1 MKGWNRISFVPD
13 NSLLFALNGLQFIKP
28 LEAGTTTLAE
38 SVLLR
43 RAERS
48 QCRCLRIMAAK
59 VITSQQAFRHSSPN
73 FWSLKA
79 GACAFSVSIRIF

>member
-38 SVLLR
+38 AYCS
-43 RAERS
+43 
-48 QCRCLRIMAAK
+48 AARNARN
-59 VITSQQAFRHSSPN
+59 VVV
-73 FWSLKA
+73 
-79 GACAFSVSIRIF
+79 CVSWLPR